1 MKSKRDELQYIVER
15 TELSPEWKEMLNAAF
30 QELSAR
36 NEKVWHEIRETVLR
50 EDANLRRAWS
60 WDWNVVTALVPAVK
74 STETSGLHRIIGLR
88 EEEGSGENLLGEAL
102 HIDIKGTY
110 FLDCPYE
117 EVAELCANERDND
130 YPYEG
135 RINMQG
141 KEIPFRYR
149 LAPYLRFIEREREL
163 FDMAEMYGIAT
174 PVLFSPYAR
183 RAVKIQI
190 SSEDSTIADLL
201 QDAGIAPY
209 RFEENYLADKIK
221 SDTVLMWN
229 IQRKELSPPP
239 YHPVE
244 EKGHSFFAPYG
255 DRPIYRYEFGNVN
268 EREFICPAQVEQ
280 KHLVSAV
287 KDTENKRI
295 ILITEKE
302 LSEDCISMR
311 IVGGMDTFE
320 KYHAEDWGRT
330 LFPNMDGE
338 RREIVFPKER
348 LRTQG
353 DLERVLYALH
363 PKERLR
369 TQGDLERVLYALQ
382 MPAHGLS
389 CSFVKN
395 VCPAPKKDQN
405 IIRRY
410 AKQFA
415 YGVTDVRRE
424 QQLYGK
430 NRNLPYAYI
439 LFSGDA
445 AFLNDYANFVLSF
458 LERRYPDFQWVGV
471 Q

>member
-15 TELSPEWKEMLNAAF
+15 TELSPEWKELLNAAF

-50 EDANLRRAWS
+50 EDLNLRAAWS
-60 WDWNVVTALVPAVK
+60 GDWDVVTALVLIEKADDA
-74 STETSGLHRIIGLR
+74 SGLLCRVIGTR
-88 EEEGSGENLLGEAL
+88 EEEDSDENLLGDAL

-117 EVAELCANERDND
+117 EAAALCANERAND

-135 RINMQG
+135 RINVPG
-141 KEIPFRYR
+141 KETSFRYR

-163 FDMAEMYGIAT
+163 FDMADLYGIAK

-183 RAVKIQI
+183 RAVSIQI
-190 SSEDSTIADLL
+190 SREDSALVDLL

-209 RFEENYLADKIK
+209 RFEENNLADKIK

-229 IQRKELSPPP
+229 IQRKALSLPP
-239 YHPVE
+239 YHLE
-244 EKGHSFFAPYG
+244 EGKDRSFFAPYG
-255 DRPIYRYEFGNVN
+255 DCSIYRYEFSDVKD
-268 EREFICPAQVEQ
+268 RAFICPVRTEQ
-280 KHLVSAV
+280 KHLISAV

-295 ILITEKE
+295 TLITKKE

-311 IVGGMDTFE
+311 IVGNVESFE
-320 KYHAEDWGRT
+320 KYRAEDWGRT
-330 LFPNMDGE
+330 LFSNMDGE
-338 RREIVFPKER
+338 RRAFVF
-348 LRTQG
+348 
-353 DLERVLYALH
+353 

-382 MPAHGLS
+382 MPAYGLS
-389 CSFVKN
+389 CAFVKN

-410 AKQFA
+410 AEQFA
-415 YGVTDVRRE
+415 YGVTDVHRE
-424 QQLYGK
+424 QQLYGRR
-430 NRNLPYAYI
+430 RNLPYAYI

-458 LERRYPDFQWVGV
+458 LERRYPDFQWLGV

>member
-15 TELSPEWKEMLNAAF
+15 TELSPEWKELLNAAF

-60 WDWNVVTALVPAVK
+60 WDWNVVTALVPTVK

-88 EEEGSGENLLGEAL
+88 EEEDSGENLLGEAL
-102 HIDIKGTY
+102 HIYIKGTY

-117 EVAELCANERDND
+117 EVAALCANERDND

-135 RINMQG
+135 RISMQG

-149 LAPYLRFIEREREL
+149 FVPYLRFIEREREL

-190 SSEDSTIADLL
+190 SSEDSTVVDLL
-201 QDAGIAPY
+201 QDAGIVPFCFA
-209 RFEENYLADKIK
+209 ENHLADKIK

-229 IQRKELSPPP
+229 IQRKEMSPPP

-268 EREFICPAQVEQ
+268 EREFICPAQEEQ

-330 LFPNMDGE
+330 LFSNMDGE

-353 DLERVLYALH
+353 DLERVLYAL
-363 PKERLR
+363 
-369 TQGDLERVLYALQ
+369 Q

-389 CSFVKN
+389 CAFVNN

-424 QQLYGK
+424 QQLYGRR
-430 NRNLPYAYI
+430 RNLPYAYI